1 MNTVL
6 CDRLVIAAEV
16 EESSEHGLPLGM
28 AGGWESKA
36 CQDVGFGQEAA
47 LVS

>member
-1 MNTVL
+1 MTRAR
-6 CDRLVIAAEV
+6 CAAKV
-16 EESSEHGLPLGM
+16 EEFSESGLPLGM
-28 AGGWESKA
+28 AGGWESGA